1 MTRIFKATYAS
12 GVLTPSEPLGIEE
25 GTEVTLSID
34 DAPVI
39 SPSRKP
45 SPCSAWK
52 IISEGPAQRLFKSAK
67 EVDDYLAEER
77 ASWER

>member
-1 MTRIFKATYAS
+1 MTKIFKATYAN

-45 SPCSAWK
+45 SPLLGLEDHLGGPGATPLQER
-52 IISEGPAQRLFKSAK
+52 EGG
-67 EVDDYLAEER
+67 
-77 ASWER
+77 